1 MDFEKLKLDYEK
13 RFKARVHLPL
23 GCLMDCLEFEE
34 DAQKGG
40 NERVVY
46 ILHEFD
52 IEEIKLLMQIS
63 LRTERNILFEACKDN
78 HYIVYNRN

>member
-1 MDFEKLKLDYEK
+1 MDFEKLKLDSEK

-46 ILHEFD
+46 ILHGFD
-52 IEEIKLLMQIS
+52 IDEIVHLMQES
-63 LRTERNILFEACKDN
+63 LKTGKNLLFEACKDN
-78 HYIVYNRN
+78 RLILNCKD